1 MSRKHLGGGLGA
13 REPRAALEGRAGQQ
27 TGEESRLWPKVE
39 GDFSEHR
46 VMQRR
51 AGRDLRGYPT
61 TFTFKMKLTQKGEMT
76 FPKSH
81 GCLVSLSFQV
91 PQPTLF
97 TSRFQRN
104 PTGRHVAVRQVGPRV
119 FPR

>member
-1 MSRKHLGGGLGA
+1 MGA
-13 REPRAALEGRAGQQ
+13 REPRAALEERAGQQ
-27 TGEESRLWPKVE
+27 RGKESRLWLKVE

-46 VMQRR
+46 VVQRR
-51 AGRDLRGYPT
+51 AGRDPRGHPK

-81 GCLVSLSFQV
+81 GCLVALSLQV

-104 PTGRHVAVRQVGPRV
+104 PTGRHAAMRQVGPTV